1 MMHGKKLPHTG
12 KLFSLVH
19 TDRPLSS
26 SSHNWLARAA
36 QELLA
41 VTGPTGVDPGFS
53 ERGEGGLTVNAW
65 RIWLWQREG
74 CH

>member
-1 MMHGKKLPHTG
+1 M
-12 KLFSLVH
+12 LFSLVH
-19 TDRPLSS
+19 TDRTQSS
-26 SSHNWLARAA
+26 SSPNWLAKAT

-41 VTGPTGVDPGFS
+41 VTGPTWVDPGFS
-53 ERGEGGLTVNAW
+53 EGGGGGGLTVNAW